1 MEGFL
6 EPKSV
11 TVIGA
16 SSDPL
21 KGGYALVSNLKEK
34 FPERL
39 YPVNPRSDEIC
50 GLRSFKS
57 VRELPEAVDLAV
69 VFVPAAS
76 VPGILEECG
85 LSQISRVII
94 QSGGFA
100 ETGERGVA
108 LQQECVAI
116 ARRFGMRLWG
126 PNCMGVV
133 NGQSG
138 MVASFMRPDIWR
150 GHLKAGDVSLIVQS
164 GMLSA
169 GFLLQVL
176 REGYFGLSKACSIGN
191 RCDVNECDL
200 LEYFS
205 RDPHTAVVAM
215 YIESIAD
222 VPRFR
227 SAVLNLHRPLVLLK
241 GGTTDEGAVAARSHT
256 ASLAQNT
263 LLAEGFFRQ
272 LGIYRAF
279 DFMEMMDLARALTL
293 WKGRNEA
300 KKIGVLSFSGASGI
314 VATDHI
320 IQHGMRL
327 ASLSSKTLEA
337 LKMIFPPWMRPGNP
351 VDIWPAIER
360 VGRKKAYSAAAEAIV
375 QDPEVEGIYLH
386 LYVDSTIFQEA
397 FDFVRPLRGAKKPV
411 AIWVMGDPQCFRA
424 LRDQVEPIGIPVY
437 TEIERGAL
445 ALAVMANSRVS
456 SPW

>member
-1 MEGFL
+1 L

-11 TVIGA
+11 AVLGA
-16 SSDPL
+16 SADPL
-21 KGGYALVSNLKEK
+21 KGGYALVSNLKER

-39 YPVNPRSDEIC
+39 YPVNPRSVEVC

-57 VRELPEAVDLAV
+57 VMELPEAVDLAV
-69 VFVPAAS
+69 VFVPASS
-76 VPGILEECG
+76 VPAILEECG
-85 LSQISRVII
+85 FRGIRRVMI
-94 QSGGFA
+94 QSAGFA
-100 ETGERGVA
+100 ETGERGLA
-108 LQQECVAI
+108 LQQECLAI

-138 MVASFMRPDIWR
+138 MVASFMRPEIWR

-169 GFLLQVL
+169 GFLVQVL

-205 RDPHTAVVAM
+205 GDPHTAVVAM
-215 YIESIAD
+215 YIESVAD

-227 SAVLNLHRPLVLLK
+227 SAVLSLHKPIVLVK
-241 GGTTDEGAVAARSHT
+241 GGTTPEGAVAARSHT
-256 ASLAQNT
+256 ASLAQNA

-272 LGIYRAF
+272 LGIHRAF
-279 DFMEMMDLARALTL
+279 DFLEMMDLARALTL
-293 WKGRNEA
+293 WKGRNKA

-320 IQHGMRL
+320 IHHGMRL
-327 ASLSSKTLEA
+327 AALSSKTVEA
-337 LKMIFPPWMRPGNP
+337 LETIFPPWMRPEHP

-360 VGRKKAYSAAAEAIV
+360 VGRKKAYSVALEALV
-375 QDPEVEGIYLH
+375 QDPQVEGIYLH
-386 LYVDSTIFQEA
+386 LYVDSTILQEV
-397 FDFVRPLRGAKKPV
+397 FDFVSPLRGAKKPA
-411 AIWVMGDPQCFRA
+411 AIWVIGDTQCFRA
-424 LRDQVEPIGIPVY
+424 LRDQVEPLGIPVY
-437 TEIERGAL
+437 TEVQRGAL
-445 ALAVMANSRVS
+445 ALALMAKSTLLG
-456 SPW
+456 P